1 MKTQSRGHSGHLREK
16 RHRATQTKRNCM
28 LDPNNNATVEMVQE
42 INGLLA
48 DHFALYVKTKNF
60 HWHVK
65 GPRFRDLHLLFDEQ
79 AMEIQGQ
86 IDAIGERARKLGGG
100 TITSVGMIAELTKVK
115 DQNEAE
121 LSAEEMITEL
131 RDDNAAMVK
140 KLKGMKEVAER
151 AGDNATDGLIDDWTD
166 MAEERVWFLNSLL
179 G

>member
-1 MKTQSRGHSGHLREK
+1 
-16 RHRATQTKRNCM
+16 M
-28 LDPNNNATVEMVQE
+28 LDPNNNSTTQMVAE
-42 INGLLA
+42 INALLA

-79 AMEIQGQ
+79 AIEVRDQ
-86 IDAIGERARKLGGG
+86 IDAIGERARKLGGD
-100 TITSVGMIAELTKVK
+100 TITSLAMIAQHTQVK
-115 DQNEAE
+115 DQDSAT
-121 LSAEEMITEL
+121 LSAEDMILEL
-131 RDDNAAMVK
+131 RDDNVAMVAR
-140 KLKGMKEVAER
+140 LKAMKETADA